1 MLHYEMKNTFKN
13 SCLQKK
19 SCEEGSVCELC
30 ASFIKLI
37 SVIIQQAAEEKKWY
51 NLVQVHVHN
60 SKHISYQ

>member
-19 SCEEGSVCELC
+19 ICEEGSVCELC

-37 SVIIQQAAEEKKWY
+37 SVIHTASSRGEEM
-51 NLVQVHVHN
+51 V
-60 SKHISYQ
+60 